1 MVANK
6 VKAFACS
13 SCRPF

>member
-6 VKAFACS
+6 VTK
-13 SCRPF
+13 